1 MPLWLLA
8 VRLSSIGPMTFFDE
22 PKPAKRRRV
31 GGWITFGIAAIVATG
46 LLVIPTGFVIERPG
60 QVFNVMGEIDGTQ
73 VISSKD
79 VETFASESKF
89 DVTTV
94 SLLGNRE
101 STPSW
106 VQVLY
111 AWVDPDQV
119 VLPLDEI
126 FPPSFTAEQFRAES
140 SMQMEVSQQ
149 DAIAVALKQL
159 GYEVPRVLYVN
170 TVLEDAPSSSI
181 LIAGDLI
188 ARAGGVLV
196 ETFDEFKAQIQ
207 LAKNTPLS
215 IEVVRGGQNTTVL
228 VTPELKDETWVIG
241 SMIGYTYDFPF
252 EIDLQLGDVGGPS
265 GGLIFSL
272 GVLDSL
278 TEGSLAGTAHVAGTG
293 TIDPDGNVGPI
304 GGIALKML
312 GAQQAGAELF
322 LAPEANCQDA
332 IYVIPSNLTVVSVR
346 DLEEALEKIE
356 LFANGEQLPAMQC
369 NN

>member
-1 MPLWLLA
+1 MLLFA
-8 VRLSSIGPMTFFDE
+8 AALSSIRAMTFFEE
-22 PKPAKRRRV
+22 PKPAKRRRF
-31 GGWITFGIAAIVATG
+31 GSWIGLGVAAIVAVG
-46 LLVIPTGFVIERPG
+46 LLLVPTGFVIERPG
-60 QVFNVMGEIDGTQ
+60 QVFNVMGEISGTQ
-73 VISSKD
+73 IISSQD
-79 VETFASESKF
+79 AEIFASESRF

-106 VQVLY
+106 VQVLS
-111 AWVDPDQV
+111 AWADPDQV

-126 FPPSFTAEQFRAES
+126 FPPNFTAEQFRAES

-170 TVLEDAPSSSI
+170 TVLEDSPSSGI

-188 ARAGGVLV
+188 TSAGGIEVS
-196 ETFDEFKAQIQ
+196 TFDEFKSQIQ
-207 LAKNTPLS
+207 LAKETALS
-215 IEVVRGGQNTTVL
+215 IEVIRDGRPTTLSVR
-228 VTPELKDETWVIG
+228 PELNVETWVIG

-252 EIDLQLGDVGGPS
+252 ELDVQLGDVGGPS
-265 GGLIFSL
+265 GGLIFSI

-293 TIDPDGNVGPI
+293 TIDSDGNVGPI

-312 GAQQAGAELF
+312 GAKQAGAELF
-322 LAPEANCQDA
+322 LVPEGNCQEA
-332 IYVIPSNLTVVSVR
+332 IDKIPSNMTVVSVR
-346 DLEEALEKIE
+346 DFNEALKKIE
-356 LFANGEQLPAMQC
+356 MFANGEQLPAMQC